1 MRFVAEHDNAL
12 ADGMTIESYGI
23 IAVPSDMI
31 DNTALFNHENT
42 YGMYDY
48 QPGEKDIDI
57 TLGGKT
63 TFSAV
68 ALHYIRQ
75 NNYCTDYT
83 ARAYVK
89 INYNGETYYRYSD
102 VIERNTYNIAKQA
115 MVSTEEPESNKDALK
130 TNVINVYN
138 NYSEHN
144 QYNDS
149 TGLRNK
155 VVAYMEAM
163 ADYAWQPEET
173 FLVLNPAGSGHGSAI
188 TALFKKGETYY
199 GLPYVNDNLSQY
211 ENFVE
216 HFTTKNG
223 INYFADPENRITPL
237 NGGYIIS
244 DHDTYILSEAQ
255 KEAAYQNYLNMPGN
269 DCITAVLLSWNTVL
283 NNREQI
289 QKMNSTYSVI
299 PGHDTGVIPVGDY
312 EYSYEKYGYDT
323 PSMVNETGEEDMYA
337 AYAKLQKGDA
347 LITLNTETNVRH
359 ARLVLSV
366 DINAKTVQT
375 REQATVH
382 ITGNNGN
389 YTTIPEK
396 TYTFD

>member
-1 MRFVAEHDNAL
+1 
-12 ADGMTIESYGI
+12 
-23 IAVPSDMI
+23 
-31 DNTALFNHENT
+31 
-42 YGMYDY
+42 
-48 QPGEKDIDI
+48 
-57 TLGGKT
+57 
-63 TFSAV
+63 
-68 ALHYIRQ
+68 
-75 NNYCTDYT
+75 
-83 ARAYVK
+83 
-89 INYNGETYYRYSD
+89 
-102 VIERNTYNIAKQA
+102 
-115 MVSTEEPESNKDALK
+115 
-130 TNVINVYN
+130 
-138 NYSEHN
+138 
-144 QYNDS
+144 
-149 TGLRNK
+149 
-155 VVAYMEAM
+155 MEAM

-366 DINAKTVQT
+366 DVNAKTVKT

-389 YTTIPEK
+389 YTTMPEK
-396 TYTFD
+396 TYTFDELFKSAYLPITIPELKTGNSDMEFTYATELDLANDLPNKKLSGKVLSNRQIVSLRVTVTDSNGNEVLNNKEFVSIKGYSFHAREVELSDFDLLNGLNLQSGSEYKMSLKVRVSGLTNMEDEVPVITDYQFTAK